1 MFWKVDLTMKSE
13 QNFCYTFIGLFC
25 QLFLREYTESSD
37 ENWGPKEI
45 SEFINHIKEQL
56 SDKIDSIN
64 TKVLEQQELLTSK

>member
-1 MFWKVDLTMKSE
+1 M
-13 QNFCYTFIGLFC
+13 FC